1 MNKKLFFLIFIGF
14 CLLFI
19 ALFSMSASAAKGYS
33 FVDISQPTNCTGTAV
48 AGGSLSASTTYYYR
62 IVPVAYVGTL
72 TGSNY
77 YWYGKGKASAEFSAT
92 TTAANKSIQIQFNM
106 PVGEAGSYRI
116 FRMTSSGQH
125 TTSVVKPLKYSPDD
139 ATFNVAGTVT
149 FTDTGAYPTYGNQ
162 YLETEN
168 DAHGILTL
176 SGSTSSDK
184 FCIEDL
190 YQADVTNG
198 WGVID
203 KMGPHT
209 YRVNCYL
216 KGHTGLYWYDEDV
229 SIAFC
234 DGMSPGSSSNYQ
246 FGKISGDLTDRGA
259 NLRFENT
266 WLCSITFP
274 TLNAYRST
282 FTFSYHIS
290 SGDIGLTY
298 IRFDAGLIQDCH
310 VVKLRYF
317 QPNSLA
323 NCKLKN
329 VIMSGYDVGFGAG
342 KAVFENVRAL
352 SGSRLYQLVG
362 TQNTRGE
369 GLYCAGSVVFAISC
383 SGYLELV
390 NSYYGS
396 YMATGDCTG
405 FRLYDNITYNVN
417 VVDNNGDA
425 LNNAT
430 VKMYDK
436 DDTLL
441 FTETTDAN
449 GDITEQEFSR
459 ELTTMVVLVRTI
471 DPKSPFKI
479 VVSKPGYKTYEEYVS
494 YDESVGVSKTV
505 ALENRTWNYSQPL
518 SWKILNLTDTT
529 ILKLSKDGNLA
540 IAGELYELTNSP
552 PPGDTVAYQINDTM
566 WLTKSGD
573 LYMEGELVEETNI
586 LTIVSVGI
594 IILYISG
601 YITYRKRKRKKEI
614 FVKK

>member
-1 MNKKLFFLIFIGF
+1 MNKKLMFITFLGF

-19 ALFSMSASAAKGYS
+19 VLFSMSASAAKGYS

-48 AGGSLSASTTYYYR
+48 AGGTLSASTTYYYR
-62 IVPVAYVGTL
+62 IIPVKYVGTL

-77 YWYGKGKASAEFSAT
+77 YWQGKGKASAEFSAT
-92 TTAANKSIQIQFNM
+92 TTTTNKSIQIQFNM

-125 TTSVVKPLKYSPDD
+125 NTSVVEPLKYSPDD

-149 FTDTGAYPTYGNQ
+149 FIDTGYVTYGNQ
-162 YLETEN
+162 YIETKN

-190 YQADVTNG
+190 YQADLTNG

-216 KGHTGLYWYDEDV
+216 VGHTGLYWYDEDV
-229 SIAFC
+229 SIAFT
-234 DGMSPGSSSNYQ
+234 DGISPGSSSNYQ
-246 FGKISGDLTDRGA
+246 FGKISGELTDRGG

-290 SGDIGLTY
+290 YGGIGLTY
-298 IRFDAGLIQDCH
+298 IRFNAGLIQDCH

-362 TQNTRGE
+362 SQSTRGK
-369 GLYCAGSVVFAISC
+369 GLYCVGSVVFAINAN
-383 SGYLELV
+383 GYLELV
-390 NSYYGS
+390 DSQYGS
-396 YMATGDCTG
+396 FMSTGDCTG
-405 FRLYDNITYNVN
+405 FELRDKISYNVN
-417 VVDNNGDA
+417 VVDDNGNP

-436 DDTLL
+436 NDNLL
-441 FTETTDAN
+441 FSENTNID
-449 GDITEQEFSR
+449 GDIDEQEITR
-459 ELTTMVVLVRTI
+459 ELTTMVVQVRTI
-471 DPKSPFKI
+471 DSKSPFKI
-479 VVSKPGYKTYEEYVS
+479 VVSKTNYSTYEEYVS
-494 YDESVGVSKTV
+494 YDTSVGVVKTV
-505 ALENRTWNYSQPL
+505 ALENRTWDYSQPL
-518 SWKILNLTDTT
+518 TWKVLNITDTT
-529 ILKLSKDGNLA
+529 ILKLSSDGNLA
-540 IAGELYELTNSP
+540 IAGELYEFTNSP
-552 PPGDTVAYQINDTM
+552 PPGDTVAFQINDSL
-566 WLTKSGD
+566 WLTKTGD
-573 LYMEGELVEETNI
+573 LYVEGEVTQESKIITFN
-586 LTIVSVGI
+586 TIATISGLI
-594 IILYISG
+594 TIAILYI
-601 YITYRKRKRKKEI
+601 KKKEGTN
-614 FVKK
+614 K